1 MPLLIGQWVYRR
13 IYLGAGDIVTVT
25 NATATAFGF
34 QVNAVASLRATTSGF
49 VQRDTGGGSGYQN
62 INATTDW
69 IIPRD
74 SLPDGYRG
82 YHTGALGDIGD
93 FTAPTSE
100 NTPLS
105 LDTNTL
111 TYTLIDD
118 TPTAG
123 QKMVIFT
130 FNIDD
135 GVQLQDSAT
144 WTLQADREDF

>member
-25 NATATAFGF
+25 SALVSGFGF
-34 QVNAVASLRATTSGF
+34 QNNAVASIRATTTGF
-49 VQRDTGGGSGYQN
+49 VQSDNGGGFGS
-62 INATTDW
+62 INTSTDW

-74 SLPDGYRG
+74 NLPDGYRG
-82 YHTGALGDIGD
+82 YHTGATGDLND
-93 FTAPTSE
+93 FTAPTTE

-111 TYTLIDD
+111 TYTLIDT

-123 QKMVIFT
+123 QKEVIFT

-135 GVQLQDSAT
+135 GVQLQDSGT
-144 WTLQADREDF
+144 WTLRADREDF

>member
-13 IYLGAGDIVTVT
+13 IYLGAGDIVTIT
-25 NATATAFGF
+25 NATVTAFGF
-34 QVNAVASLRATTSGF
+34 QNNAVANLRATTTGF
-49 VQRDTGGGSGYQN
+49 VQQDTGSGYNN
-62 INATTDW
+62 INSTTDW

-74 SLPDGYRG
+74 NLPDGYRG

-111 TYTLIDD
+111 TYTLIDS

-123 QKMVIFT
+123 QKEVIFT
-130 FNIDD
+130 FHIDD

-144 WTLQADREDF
+144 WTLRADREDF